1 MRNKI
6 QLQFYGST
14 QLKLREIKKQTKV
27 EKKVTRWTVKNE
39 AASVGDSAA
48 QIAEGPEAGE

>member
-1 MRNKI
+1 MEALNWN
-6 QLQFYGST
+6 S
-14 QLKLREIKKQTKV
+14 RERKKQTKV

-48 QIAEGPEAGE
+48 QIAEGPEATYCWWVS